1 MQSLQADV
9 DYLDRE
15 IDRLSR
21 EINES
26 LRVLNTP
33 RTHAS
38 RDQRQRPVMRTS
50 NLMRDIEKVSVDM
63 LVVMNACIIIEMGK
77 GLQKKGDRL

>member
-50 NLMRDIEKVSVDM
+50 TPYARHRESISGYVSGDECMHHNRDGERP
-63 LVVMNACIIIEMGK
+63 A
-77 GLQKKGDRL
+77 